1 MDGHPLT
8 GSMGAW
14 EAVLEDMAST
24 AADYRAEGWET
35 IELHPGDVTPLPPA
49 ESETDDGRV
58 GFDVVVQGEEF
69 ERLQSVVADAEFE
82 RYESYR
88 AQQGGVVFLVVVNR
102 SEQTRQAVFVPVYY
116 AVARAE
122 KMLERAGED
131 GTLRTYVRPL
141 SDDQR
146 VVFTQEDPDA
156 LFPDDDAVETDD
168 ATGDDAA
175 EDDVTED
182 A

>member
-1 MDGHPLT
+1 MD
-8 GSMGAW
+8 AW

-58 GFDVVVQGEEF
+58 GFEVVVQGEEF
-69 ERLQSVVADAEFE
+69 ERLQSVVADAAFE

-102 SEQTRQAVFVPVYY
+102 SEQTQQAVFVPVYY
-116 AVARAE
+116 ALARAE
-122 KMLERAGED
+122 KMLERAAED
-131 GTLRTYVRPL
+131 GVLRTYVRPL

-156 LFPDDDAVETDD
+156 LFPANDRAAEEDD
-168 ATGDDAA
+168 ATEDGPA
-175 EDDVTED
+175 EDL
-182 A
+182 